1 MSAPMTLSNCD
12 EIIEFIPAFV
22 LGALDADEAARVAAH
37 ITNCPR
43 CRTEAESFRDVVGLL
58 PYASGALTPPPRVKR
73 QLFARIAAAHDDA
86 STETAPASRPMAM
99 PRSTRP
105 GRWVLPAFAAMLALI
120 IGLGTAAFEARG
132 RADRLAVQ
140 LASNQQML
148 RSMELQIAGVRQTAT
163 IVEAQLRASVREL
176 DETRLQLAKSQQEIQ
191 ALRTSERQDE
201 QLVSFIAAPQTVSRP
216 LGTTE
221 RAPDDAS
228 ARMFMQPG
236 HNRLVLMIYGLKS
249 AEPGKL
255 YRLWLAKGNQPIA
268 IGVVTVGPD
277 GVAEFVVDAPEP
289 MDAYDQ
295 VMITLDEVD
304 TAAQPSEE
312 VIFEA
317 NL

>member
-1 MSAPMTLSNCD
+1 MSALMTLSNCD
-12 EIIEFIPAFV
+12 EIIELIPAFV

-37 ITNCPR
+37 ITTCPR
-43 CRTEAESFRDVVGLL
+43 CRTEAESFREVVGLL
-58 PYASGALTPPPRVKR
+58 PYASGALNPPPRVKR
-73 QLFARIAAAHDDA
+73 QLFARIAAASDDA
-86 STETAPASRPMAM
+86 PAKTASASRPTAM
-99 PRSTRP
+99 PRSTRA

-120 IGLGTAAFEARG
+120 IGLGTAVFEARG
-132 RADRLAVQ
+132 RADQITAQ

-148 RSMELQIAGVRQTAT
+148 RSMELQMDGLRQTAT
-163 IVEAQLRASVREL
+163 ALETQLLVSLREL
-176 DETRLQLAKSQQEIQ
+176 DDTRIQLVKSQQEVQ

-221 RAPDDAS
+221 RAPDEAS

-249 AEPGKL
+249 AEPGKM

-277 GVAEFVVDAPEP
+277 GVTEFVVDAPEP

-295 VMITLDEVD
+295 VMITLDEAD

>member
-1 MSAPMTLSNCD
+1 MTLSNCD
-12 EIIEFIPAFV
+12 EIIELIPAFV

-37 ITNCPR
+37 ITTCPR
-43 CRTEAESFRDVVGLL
+43 CRAEAESFREVVGLL
-58 PYASGALTPPPRVKR
+58 PYASGALNPPPRVKR
-73 QLFARIAAAHDDA
+73 QLFARIAAASDDA
-86 STETAPASRPMAM
+86 PTKTAPASRPTAM
-99 PRSTRP
+99 PRSTRT

-120 IGLGTAAFEARG
+120 IGLGTAVFEARG
-132 RADRLAVQ
+132 RADQIAAQ

-148 RSMELQIAGVRQTAT
+148 RSMELQVASVRQTAT
-163 IVEAQLRASVREL
+163 ALETQLLVSLREL
-176 DETRLQLAKSQQEIQ
+176 DDTRMQLAKSQQEIQ
-191 ALRTSERQDE
+191 VLRTSERQDE

-221 RAPDDAS
+221 RAPDEAS

-249 AEPGKL
+249 AEPGKM

-277 GVAEFVVDAPEP
+277 GAAEFVVDAPEP

-295 VMITLDEVD
+295 VMITLDEAD

>member
-1 MSAPMTLSNCD
+1 MTLSNCD
-12 EIIEFIPAFV
+12 EILELVPAFV

-43 CRTEAESFRDVVGLL
+43 CRAEAESFRDVVGLL
-58 PYASGALTPPPRVKR
+58 PYASGALNPPPRVKR
-73 QLFARIAAAHDDA
+73 QLFARIAAAYDDA
-86 STETAPASRPMAM
+86 STETALASRPTAM
-99 PRSTRP
+99 PRSARS
-105 GRWVLPAFAAMLALI
+105 GRWVMPAFAVMLALI
-120 IGLGTAAFEARG
+120 IGLGTAVFEARG
-132 RADRLAVQ
+132 RADRLAAQ
-140 LASNQQML
+140 LAFNQQAL
-148 RSMELQIAGVRQTAT
+148 HSMELQIAEVRQTAT
-163 IVEAQLRASVREL
+163 AVEAK
-176 DETRLQLAKSQQEIQ
+176 LAKSQQEIQ

-201 QLVSFIAAPQTVSRP
+201 QLVSFIAAPQTVSRS

-268 IGVVTVGPD
+268 IGVVTVGPG

-304 TAAQPSEE
+304 TTAQPSEE